1 MAYNSSA
8 FMAARSRDRAGGAI
22 TVMNP
27 AISLLLTYIPL
38 VIVLQVLGFGVSRLI
53 DYVNPAWSLLVFLA
67 LFISAFGFAWPIAVR
82 LTEPKPVKG
91 AG

>member
-8 FMAARSRDRAGGAI
+8 FVIARSRDRAGGAI

-27 AISLLLTYIPL
+27 AILLLLAYIPL

-67 LFISAFGFAWPIAVR
+67 LFISAFGLAWPIAVR
-82 LTEPKPVKG
+82 LTEPKSAKG

>member
-8 FMAARSRDRAGGAI
+8 FVIARSRDRAGGAI

-27 AISLLLTYIPL
+27 AILLLLAYIPL

-67 LFISAFGFAWPIAVR
+67 LFISAFGLAWPIAVR
-82 LTEPKPVKG
+82 LTEPKSVKG